1 MAEDEKKGVFKK
13 IIGWLVAFGG
23 GILTALCLRKRD
35 AADLTSGFNNV
46 RAELGNAKSELSKA
60 KDNISE
66 LNDTIDECERAV
78 NECRSVINKVKNQRY

>member
-1 MAEDEKKGVFKK
+1 MANDKQSFFKR
-13 IIGWLVAFGG
+13 IIMWFVAFGG

-66 LNDTIDECERAV
+66 LNGTIDECERAIKSSR
-78 NECRSVINKVKNQRY
+78 NVINKVKSQR

>member
-1 MAEDEKKGVFKK
+1 MADEKPSFFKRV
-13 IIGWLVAFGG
+13 IMWLVAFGG

-35 AADLTSGFNNV
+35 DADLTSGFNNV

-66 LNDTIDECERAV
+66 LNGTIDECERAIKSS
-78 NECRSVINKVKNQRY
+78 RAIINKVKSQR

>member
-1 MAEDEKKGVFKK
+1 MANDKQSFFKRV
-13 IIGWLVAFGG
+13 IMWLVTFGG

-46 RAELGNAKSELSKA
+46 RSELGNTRAELSKA

-66 LNDTIDECERAV
+66 LNGTIDECERAIKSSR
-78 NECRSVINKVKNQRY
+78 EIINKVKSQR